1 MDNGNIKDINELRKE
16 KEEKEKKQNIHEEEK
31 EVNVNENKE
40 EQPEENVSEK
50 EEVKEDKEIKEEKK
64 EKVKEEESLEDKYNK
79 LNESYLRILADF
91 DNYKKRAAKDREA
104 MIIYSTSKFA
114 EGLFPIIDNFK
125 RALESEEDKESGFY
139 AGVNMIFTQL
149 SELLKSEGIETIEAV
164 DTVFDPNKHNAVAVD
179 KVEDKEDNIV
189 LEVFQDG
196 YVYKEKVLRPAM
208 VKVNKLK

>member
-16 KEEKEKKQNIHEEEK
+16 KEEKEKQKNMKDEEK
-31 EVNVNENKE
+31 EVKKEENKE
-40 EQPEENVSEK
+40 QIKEEKVNETIEEK
-50 EEVKEDKEIKEEKK
+50 EEVKEEKK
-64 EKVKEEESLEDKYNK
+64 EESFEEKYNK

-149 SELLKSEGIETIEAV
+149 SELLKSEGIETIEAI
-164 DTVFDPNKHNAVAVD
+164 DTAFDPNKHNAVAVD
-179 KVEDKEDNIV
+179 KLEDKEDNIV

>member
-64 EKVKEEESLEDKYNK
+64 EEVKEEESLEDKYNK

-125 RALESEEDKESGFY
+125 RALESEEDKGSGFY